1 MRVAVIGRTGSG
13 DWGHAIDELW
23 LKVPNVEI
31 VAIADAHED
40 GLAKAA
46 ERLNCSNTFLDW
58 HTMLAETKPDIVAI
72 CMRFIDCHA
81 EMAIAAVESGAK
93 GVFLEKP
100 FVRSCSEAD
109 AVIKA
114 CEKTGAKLSTALVN
128 RYSPTWPV
136 IREIID
142 SGRIGQLL
150 ELRGRGKEDTRGG
163 GEDLWVLGTHI
174 LDMMNNLGGDPLWC
188 QATVSLDGKPI
199 TKSDAVECPEG
210 IGLVAGDRVDATWGL
225 ADGPIAFFSSV
236 RKAGLKTPNFGLT
249 LVGTKGAIHILSD
262 RVPHAYY
269 RPEPLWRVD
278 KEIPGQPIT
287 SEGIGKTEDDPD
299 ASREGWGRRAAVD
312 LVDAITEDREPESGM
327 YSSRTGVEMIAAVYQ
342 SALSEKR
349 ITWPLVE
356 RKNPLE

>member
-128 RYSPTWPV
+128 RYSPTHG
-136 IREIID
+136 IHH
-142 SGRIGQLL
+142 
-150 ELRGRGKEDTRGG
+150 DTAYVSWQRC
-163 GEDLWVLGTHI
+163 I
-174 LDMMNNLGGDPLWC
+174 QINL
-188 QATVSLDGKPI
+188 
-199 TKSDAVECPEG
+199 
-210 IGLVAGDRVDATWGL
+210 
-225 ADGPIAFFSSV
+225 
-236 RKAGLKTPNFGLT
+236 
-249 LVGTKGAIHILSD
+249 
-262 RVPHAYY
+262 
-269 RPEPLWRVD
+269 
-278 KEIPGQPIT
+278 
-287 SEGIGKTEDDPD
+287 
-299 ASREGWGRRAAVD
+299 
-312 LVDAITEDREPESGM
+312 
-327 YSSRTGVEMIAAVYQ
+327 
-342 SALSEKR
+342 
-349 ITWPLVE
+349 
-356 RKNPLE
+356 